1 MCACSLR
8 ISWYR
13 SQQNTYPA
21 SSAHRFLSRHP
32 VSSAHFLFVLT
43 QHPVHSGVHSIW
55 RIRKRGL
62 IFFLRL
68 QQTKPQRGELV
79 RTPASDTLQI
89 RDCNEIIFIYQSNTL
104 LFFVGITGTELTSL
118 KFYFNTFMLVHNVCI
133 LLQIT
138 SNIISFKILINLC
151 YRLNLFCYFSAYK
164 YKKFARPKTPCSAF
178 FKMTY
183 FFHQD
188 LFVTSVNNGSFN
200 HNFSD
205 LSGKLRKR
213 PAKLQLMVHLYLF
226 DDISSIYI
234 YT

>member
-1 MCACSLR
+1 MR
-8 ISWYR
+8 R
-13 SQQNTYPA
+13 SKKK
-21 SSAHRFLSRHP
+21 SRDN
-32 VSSAHFLFVLT
+32 FVF
-43 QHPVHSGVHSIW
+43 Q
-55 RIRKRGL
+55 
-62 IFFLRL
+62 
-68 QQTKPQRGELV
+68 GEGYDAFYKINFNFPGV

-89 RDCNEIIFIYQSNTL
+89 RDWNEIIFIYQSNTL

-151 YRLNLFCYFSAYK
+151 YRLNLFCYFSAYN

-188 LFVTSVNNGSFN
+188 LFVTRQC
-200 HNFSD
+200 
-205 LSGKLRKR
+205 K
-213 PAKLQLMVHLYLF
+213 
-226 DDISSIYI
+226 
-234 YT
+234 

>member
-1 MCACSLR
+1 
-8 ISWYR
+8 
-13 SQQNTYPA
+13 
-21 SSAHRFLSRHP
+21 
-32 VSSAHFLFVLT
+32 
-43 QHPVHSGVHSIW
+43 
-55 RIRKRGL
+55 
-62 IFFLRL
+62 
-68 QQTKPQRGELV
+68 
-79 RTPASDTLQI
+79 
-89 RDCNEIIFIYQSNTL
+89 
-104 LFFVGITGTELTSL
+104 
-118 KFYFNTFMLVHNVCI
+118 MLVHNVCI

-151 YRLNLFCYFSAYK
+151 YRLNLFCYFSAYN

-234 YT
+234 YIHVMYNVYKPFHIRLHYSTPRCIWIFLIKITPIWGYISWEYTSDACMWQLILISSLW